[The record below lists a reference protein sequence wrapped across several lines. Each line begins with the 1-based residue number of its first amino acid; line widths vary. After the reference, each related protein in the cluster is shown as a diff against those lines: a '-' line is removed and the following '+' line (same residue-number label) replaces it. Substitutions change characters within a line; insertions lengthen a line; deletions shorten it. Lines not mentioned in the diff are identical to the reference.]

1 MFTNVTRFSSTTL
14 HCKHVVCYDILHN
27 KVAIVP
33 TRSPALMRLTTLHSN
48 IPEGGIPKFMTTQS
62 QMLKG
67 ILEGCILS
75 LMEHR
80 EVYGYELS
88 ALLEDSGLTFVS
100 EGSIYPLLLRMQK
113 EQLIEGTLRPAPGAG
128 GPPRKYYNLTDKGR
142 QVLQQFKEHWGTLKD
157 SVDHIL
163 TRGGQ

>member
-1 MFTNVTRFSSTTL
+1 MFTKVTRFSSTTL
-14 HCKHVVCYDILHN
+14 QCKHVVCYDILHN
-27 KVAIVP
+27 KVVCYR
-33 TRSPALMRLTTLHSN
+33 TYSQSPMRLTTLHSN
-48 IPEGGIPKFMTTQS
+48 IPEGGIPTFMTTQS

-88 ALLEDSGLTFVS
+88 TLLEDSGLTFVS

>member
-1 MFTNVTRFSSTTL
+1 
-14 HCKHVVCYDILHN
+14 
-27 KVAIVP
+27 
-33 TRSPALMRLTTLHSN
+33 
-48 IPEGGIPKFMTTQS
+48 MTTQS

-88 ALLEDSGLTFVS
+88 ALLEGSGLTFVS

-128 GPPRKYYNLTDKGR
+128 DRRANIT
-142 QVLQQFKEHWGTLKD
+142 
-157 SVDHIL
+157 I
-163 TRGGQ
+163 

>member
-1 MFTNVTRFSSTTL
+1 MMQT
-14 HCKHVVCYDILHN
+14 
-27 KVAIVP
+27 
-33 TRSPALMRLTTLHSN
+33 
-48 IPEGGIPKFMTTQS
+48 

-75 LMEHR
+75 LMDNR

-88 ALLEDSGLTFVS
+88 SLLEQSGLTFVS

-113 EQLIEGTLRPAPGAG
+113 EQLIEGTVRADPRSS
-128 GPPRKYYNLTDKGR
+128 GPPRKYYSLTEKG
-142 QVLQQFKEHWGTLKD
+142 QESLSLFKQHWGTLKY

-163 TRGGQ
+163 NNGGRPS

>member
-1 MFTNVTRFSSTTL
+1 
-14 HCKHVVCYDILHN
+14 
-27 KVAIVP
+27 
-33 TRSPALMRLTTLHSN
+33 
-48 IPEGGIPKFMTTQS
+48 MTTQS

-75 LMEHR
+75 LMENR

-88 ALLEDSGLTFVS
+88 TLLEQSGLTFVS

-113 EQLIEGTLRPAPGAG
+113 EQLIEGTLRSDAGSG
-128 GPPRKYYNLTDKGR
+128 GPPRKYYTLTAKG
-142 QVLQQFKEHWGTLKD
+142 QDTLSLFKQHWGTLKH

-163 TRGGQ
+163 NNGGANA

>member
-1 MFTNVTRFSSTTL
+1 
-14 HCKHVVCYDILHN
+14 
-27 KVAIVP
+27 
-33 TRSPALMRLTTLHSN
+33 
-48 IPEGGIPKFMTTQS
+48 MTMQT

-75 LMEHR
+75 LMENR

-88 ALLEDSGLTFVS
+88 TLLAQSGLTFVS

-113 EQLIEGTLRPAPGAG
+113 EQLIDGTLRSDSGSG
-128 GPPRKYYNLTDKGR
+128 GPPRKYYTLTEKG
-142 QVLQQFKEHWGTLKD
+142 QASLSLFKQHWGNLKY

-163 TRGGQ
+163 NSGGANK

>member
-1 MFTNVTRFSSTTL
+1 
-14 HCKHVVCYDILHN
+14 
-27 KVAIVP
+27 
-33 TRSPALMRLTTLHSN
+33 
-48 IPEGGIPKFMTTQS
+48 MTTQS

-75 LMEHR
+75 LMKDR

-88 ALLEDSGLTFVS
+88 TLLAASGLTFVS

-113 EQLIEGTLRPAPGAG
+113 DQLISGTMRSDGGTG
-128 GPPRKYYNLTDKGR
+128 GPPRKYYTLTDKGR
-142 QVLQQFKEHWGTLKD
+142 AALAQFHEHWETLRS

-163 TRGGQ
+163 SSQGGTTS